1 MTDSADSQSD
11 RLQALMSRIQDN
23 HIPIENL
30 FPDRRLYKVL
40 AVFGDDAAAMFMLIG
55 EHKEAYAI
63 FEAGKFNDWTF
74 HSAHSS
80 LDGALNE
87 IRDFQLKRVL

>member
-1 MTDSADSQSD
+1 MADDLGTNSD
-11 RLQALMSRIQDN
+11 RLQTLMSHVQDG
-23 HIPIENL
+23 HIPIDNL
-30 FPDRRLYKVL
+30 FPSRRLYRVL
-40 AVFGDDAAAMFMLIG
+40 AVFGDEAAAMFMLIG
-55 EHKEAYAI
+55 EHKEAFAI
-63 FEAGKFNDWTF
+63 FEASQFNNWSF